1 MWRCWFLL
9 LATTA
14 CLLRQDSVLSLE
26 STARAQEA
34 PATSSTPQTAVDPA
48 DEQGAPEKEKPKEPV
63 PVVLTNAQEAIR
75 TFIIGMEMGDID
87 AAIDAMDFSAIDPA
101 PDKEEKVAH
110 AKRLKEVIDRLPLL
124 SAEQIGTDEAGPPFA
139 FPLNDEEKSQVEVA
153 RCEDGLWRFSAKTV
167 AKLTAMHAVIVQQT
181 AASAKPA
188 EVTKEETPATEKP
201 EESEAQIPPSP
212 KTAVEVPETMQS
224 ARRVM
229 RTLMDVLGQED
240 YQEYDQLLAT
250 LDSSKLDPEPGP
262 YAKLGLARHLK
273 AVIDRMELIDY
284 SQISDDPQGPAF
296 FFPIESEN
304 QPIKI
309 SRGEDGIWR
318 FSADTVTQIENLYQ
332 IYKDRPVVNVPESE
346 KPWYDRELLLGN
358 ETWRILA
365 LFIVIFGALLAGQI
379 VRTFMRVWAA
389 GLERRERAVISVG
402 AQTIGKTAVPILLLI
417 ALNVALRFLVIEF
430 AVEETVNTV
439 IHVIFALLI
448 GYILFRMVDV
458 IVEFLRQVAV
468 KSGSTLN
475 DMLVPIVSTSL
486 RLTVIVLV
494 VLEIMTAVS
503 NQPPSTVIAGLG
515 AGGLAVGL
523 AAQDTIKNFFG
534 SVMIY
539 ADRPFELGDRIVID
553 GHDGPVEAVG
563 FRSTRI
569 RTLDGHL
576 VTVPNGEM
584 AYKTIHNV
592 GKRPYIRRVMNIR
605 VAYDTP
611 PEKVR
616 TALAVL
622 REVLSNHEGME
633 ENYPPR
639 VFLHE
644 FLETAINIRAIYW
657 FHPPAYWDYCDFS
670 ERLNLEII
678 EKFDAAGIRF
688 ALPAQRLFLEGGPE
702 KPIDL
707 NGSPPGV

>member
-1 MWRCWFLL
+1 MWRCWILL

-14 CLLRQDSVLSLE
+14 CILWQGSVLSLE
-26 STARAQEA
+26 STARAQEP
-34 PATSSTPQTAVDPA
+34 PATSSTPQTAVGVA
-48 DEQGAPEKEKPKEPV
+48 DGAGSPEKETPKEPV
-63 PVVLTNAQEAIR
+63 PVVLTNAREAAR
-75 TFIIGMEMGDID
+75 TFIIGMEMEDID
-87 AAIDAMDFSAIDPA
+87 AAIAAMDFSAIDPA
-101 PDKEEKVAH
+101 PKKEERVVY
-110 AKRLKEVIDRLPLL
+110 AKHLKEVIDQLPLL
-124 SAEQIGTDEAGPPFA
+124 SAEQVSTDSDGPPFA
-139 FPLNDEEKSQVEVA
+139 FPLNDEEKSQVVVS
-153 RCEDGLWRFSAKTV
+153 RCEDGLWRFSAKTI
-167 AKLTAMHAVIVQQT
+167 AKLKAMHAVIVQQPP
-181 AASAKPA
+181 APA
-188 EVTKEETPATEKP
+188 EPAEGTEEEAPATEKSD
-201 EESEAQIPPSP
+201 ESEAQMPTSP
-212 KTAVEVPETMQS
+212 KAAVEVPEAMQS

-229 RTLMDVLGQED
+229 RTLMDVLEQEN
-240 YQEYDQLLAT
+240 YQEYDQVVAL
-250 LDSSKLDPEPGP
+250 LDSSQIEPEPGR

-273 AVIDRMELIDY
+273 EVIDRMELIDY

-296 FFPIESEN
+296 FFPIESET

-318 FSADTVTQIENLYQ
+318 FSADTVAQIENLHQ
-332 IYKDRPVVNVPESE
+332 IYKDRPIVNIPESE

-365 LFIVIFGALLAGQI
+365 LFIAIFTALLAGQI
-379 VRTFMRVWAA
+379 IRTIMRIWAA
-389 GLERRERAVISVG
+389 GLERRERAIVAVG
-402 AQTIGKTAVPILLLI
+402 ARTIGKTAVPIFLLI
-417 ALNVALRFLVIEF
+417 ALNVVLEFLVIEF

-439 IHVIFALLI
+439 IHVVFVLLI

-458 IVEFLRQVAV
+458 IVEFLRQLAV

-515 AGGLAVGL
+515 AGGLAIGL

-584 AYKTIHNV
+584 AYKTIHNI
-592 GKRPYIRRVMNIR
+592 GRRPYIRRIMNIR
-605 VAYDTP
+605 VAYDTS

-616 TALAVL
+616 AALAIM
-622 REVLSNHEGME
+622 REILSNHEGMNE
-633 ENYPPR
+633 DFPPR
-639 VFLHE
+639 VFLHD

-678 EKFDAAGIRF
+678 EKFGTAGIRF
-688 ALPAQRLFLEGGPE
+688 ALPAQRLFLEGGLE

-707 NGSPPGV
+707 NGSPPGT

>member
-1 MWRCWFLL
+1 MWRCWILL
-9 LATTA
+9 LSTTA
-14 CLLRQDSVLSLE
+14 YILWQGSVPLPE
-26 STARAQEA
+26 STAWSQEP
-34 PATSSTPQTAVDPA
+34 PAAAASQDDVHVA
-48 DEQGAPEKEKPKEPV
+48 DDGGLSEKAPKEAV
-63 PVVLTNAQEAIR
+63 PIDLTNAREAAR
-75 TFIIGMEMGDID
+75 TFIKGMEMGDLD
-87 AAIDAMDFSAIDPA
+87 AAIAAMDFSAVDPA
-101 PDKEEKVAH
+101 PDKEERVVY
-110 AKRLKEVIDRLPLL
+110 AKHLKEVIDRLPLL
-124 SAEQIGTDEAGPPFA
+124 SAEQVGADSDGPPFV
-139 FPLNDEEKSQVEVA
+139 FPLNDEEKSEIVVS
-153 RCEDGLWRFSAKTV
+153 RCEDGLWRFSARTIT
-167 AKLTAMHAVIVQQT
+167 KLAAVHAVIVQQAT
-181 AASAKPA
+181 APA
-188 EVTKEETPATEKP
+188 EPAEGTEEETQATEKP
-201 EESEAQIPPSP
+201 DEPEAQSGTSP
-212 KTAVEVPETMQS
+212 KAAVEVPEAMQS

-229 RTLMDVLGQED
+229 RTFMDVLGQEN
-240 YQEYDQLLAT
+240 YQEYDQVLALLDT
-250 LDSSKLDPEPGP
+250 SQMDPEPGRFT
-262 YAKLGLARHLK
+262 KLGLARHLK

-296 FFPIESEN
+296 LFPIESEN

-318 FSADTVTQIENLYQ
+318 FSADTVAQIENLYQ
-332 IYKDRPVVNVPESE
+332 IYKDRPVVNVPESQ
-346 KPWYDRELLLGN
+346 KRWYDRELLLGN
-358 ETWRILA
+358 ETWRILV
-365 LFIVIFGALLAGQI
+365 LFVVIFVALLAGHVI
-379 VRTFMRVWAA
+379 RTVMRVWAA
-389 GLERRERAVISVG
+389 GLERRERAVVSVG

-417 ALNVALRFLVIEF
+417 ALNVALEFLIIEF

-439 IHVIFALLI
+439 IHVIFTLLI

-458 IVEFLRQVAV
+458 IVEFLRQLAV
-468 KSGSTLN
+468 RSGSSLN

-553 GHDGPVEAVG
+553 GHDGPVESVG

-576 VTVPNGEM
+576 VTVPNGEL
-584 AYKTIHNV
+584 AHKTIHNI
-592 GKRPYIRRVMNIR
+592 GKRPYIRRIMNIR
-605 VAYDTP
+605 VAYDTS

-616 TALAVL
+616 TALAIL
-622 REVLSNHEGME
+622 REVLSNHEGMD
-633 ENYPPR
+633 ENFPPR
-639 VFLHE
+639 VFLHD

-670 ERLNLEII
+670 ERLNLEVI
-678 EKFDAAGIRF
+678 EKFGVAGIRF
-688 ALPAQRLFLEGGPE
+688 ALPAQRLFMEGGIE
-702 KPIDL
+702 KPSDPSS
-707 NGSPPGV
+707 SPPGT